1 MIGQIDPFAP
11 IVPGGAVPAPVEPV
25 APPAPKAPKLSPKT
39 IAGVQASFAPP
50 APVNPAPPKGV
61 APNMSLKP
69 GWGGGS

>member
-11 IVPGGAVPAPVEPV
+11 VVPGAVPVPVEPV
-25 APPAPKAPKLSPKT
+25 APAPKAPKLSPKT

-61 APNMSLKP
+61 TANMSLKP